1 VSRTR
6 SIRRALDQVP
16 LALGGEQFVR
26 QPLKAP
32 GRYHIVDRAASQ
44 LLVRH
49 RGTRSSARENG
60 AGWLPRVLCDQESVM
75 FFVGS
80 VFIAIA
86 GFIAFSIWRS
96 VRTSNYDE
104 LRKEYPDKYI

>member
-1 VSRTR
+1 
-6 SIRRALDQVP
+6 
-16 LALGGEQFVR
+16 
-26 QPLKAP
+26 
-32 GRYHIVDRAASQ
+32 
-44 LLVRH
+44 
-49 RGTRSSARENG
+49 
-60 AGWLPRVLCDQESVM
+60 M